1 MKKDKKVPISFEEFT
16 KLLKWYEYTLRI
28 EKTIKAPIE
37 KSIEME
43 YYLISSTWI
52 ENFKNK
58 LSYPSFKEQFI
69 KFKKE
74 NNAMDRALNNN
85 EINYLYNQI
94 QVYIPFISYTDKE
107 EIKRINNNK
116 NIVQTDLATNQK
128 YNINYYYNNFVIL
141 DRNIFED
148 IKRGYF
154 IDECPKKSLYL
165 GGQIFV
171 MKLNFNEIEVG
182 TFQTIYTYKEIILL
196 KYIDEQETNQ
206 ELEKIKTYGIYD
218 YLSRYKI
225 GKNNIITQI
234 IPNNGKEILLINLK
248 NNNVGKIDNRNYNI
262 KNNIGLDISHKRGLK
277 NINNNNS
284 RTNSL
289 IQLLT
294 SIKEIKDYL
303 FNNKNKENFLEFSQ
317 IYVLTSTLMNVI
329 TELYDKKKEKQPYN
343 LSKLKTV
350 INFINPEINST
361 SLKSINEYFL
371 FLMDTLH
378 EELKEKKGKDED
390 HLGLIKYDKKSDTKE
405 KALKH
410 FLDEYNQYY
419 DSIISRTFN
428 WIRQTKIECAEC
440 SNNSVYS
447 FQSLPFLEFNLDEIQ
462 EYVISHQTEY
472 KHIISK
478 YQNDNK
484 LLAQKISEY
493 RNKKMLQSISLYN
506 CFDFYSKNNYNYK
519 NDKTYCNYCKK
530 QTRFVI
536 NYFIYN
542 SPNYFFIILTRVQN
556 INLDYPEEINL
567 ETFVEEEKA
576 NKKYKLFGTL
586 VNSKINNYEKHYYST
601 IKNIDQNWIKFDD
614 EKVCNINL
622 KEAHNPIN
630 SRVIVYKS
638 VKD

>member
-58 LSYPSFKEQFI
+58 LNYRSIKEKFIMFKEQNKI
-69 KFKKE
+69 V
-74 NNAMDRALNNN
+74 DRPLNNN
-85 EINYLYNQI
+85 EINYIFNI
-94 QVYIPFISYTDKE
+94 IHKNIPLISNSDKE

-116 NIVQTDLATNQK
+116 NIVQTNLADTK
-128 YNINYYYNNFVIL
+128 YKINYYFNNFVIL

-165 GGQIFV
+165 GDQIFV
-171 MKLNFNEIEVG
+171 MKLNYNEIEVG
-182 TFQTIYTYKEIILL
+182 IFQTIYNYKEIILL
-196 KYIDEQETNQ
+196 KYIDEKETNQ
-206 ELEKIKTYGIYD
+206 ELEKIKKYGIYD
-218 YLSRYKI
+218 YLSFYKI
-225 GKNNIITQI
+225 KKDNIITQI
-234 IPNNGKEILLINLK
+234 IPNNGKDILLINLK
-248 NNNVGKIDNRNYNI
+248 KGMEVKINNPNYIENQ
-262 KNNIGLDISHKRGLK
+262 NIGLDISYKRGLK

-294 SIKEIKDYL
+294 SIKEIIDYL
-303 FNNKNKENFLEFSQ
+303 QKNKAKFIEFSQ
-317 IYVLTSTLMNVI
+317 IYVLTSTLINVI
-329 TELYDKKKEKQPYN
+329 TELYDKTKENQPYN

-361 SLKSINEYFL
+361 KSPKSTNEYFL

-378 EELKEKKGKDED
+378 EELKEKKGNDIIHK
-390 HLGLIKYDKKSDTKE
+390 GLIKYDKINDTKE
-405 KALKH
+405 ISLKN
-410 FLDEYNQYY
+410 FLNEYNQYY
-419 DSIISRTFN
+419 DSIISRNFN
-428 WIRQTKIECAEC
+428 WIRQTKIECVEC
-440 SNNSVYS
+440 NNSVYS
-447 FQSLPFLEFNLDEIQ
+447 FQSIPFLEFDLDEIH
-462 EYVISHQTEY
+462 EYVITHQTEY
-472 KHIISK
+472 KQTISK
-478 YQNDNK
+478 YQNNKK
-484 LLAQKISEY
+484 LLVQKISEY
-493 RNKKMLQSISLYN
+493 RSKKMMQSISLYN

-519 NDKTYCNYCKK
+519 NDKIYCNYCKK
-530 QTRFVI
+530 ETRYII
-536 NYFIYN
+536 NYFVYN
-542 SPNYFFIILTRVQN
+542 SPNYFFIILTRKQN

-567 ETFVEEEKA
+567 ETFIEEEKA

-586 VNSKINNYEKHYYST
+586 INSSINNYEKHYYSA
-601 IKNIDQNWIKFDD
+601 IKNVDQTWKKFDD
-614 EKVCNINL
+614 ENVSDIKS
-622 KEAHNPIN
+622 KEARNPIY

>member
-218 YLSRYKI
+218 YLSLYKI

-329 TELYDKKKEKQPYN
+329 TE
-343 LSKLKTV
+343 
-350 INFINPEINST
+350 
-361 SLKSINEYFL
+361 
-371 FLMDTLH
+371 
-378 EELKEKKGKDED
+378 
-390 HLGLIKYDKKSDTKE
+390 
-405 KALKH
+405 
-410 FLDEYNQYY
+410 
-419 DSIISRTFN
+419 
-428 WIRQTKIECAEC
+428 
-440 SNNSVYS
+440 
-447 FQSLPFLEFNLDEIQ
+447 
-462 EYVISHQTEY
+462 
-472 KHIISK
+472 
-478 YQNDNK
+478 
-484 LLAQKISEY
+484 
-493 RNKKMLQSISLYN
+493 
-506 CFDFYSKNNYNYK
+506 
-519 NDKTYCNYCKK
+519 
-530 QTRFVI
+530 
-536 NYFIYN
+536 
-542 SPNYFFIILTRVQN
+542 
-556 INLDYPEEINL
+556 
-567 ETFVEEEKA
+567 
-576 NKKYKLFGTL
+576 
-586 VNSKINNYEKHYYST
+586 
-601 IKNIDQNWIKFDD
+601 
-614 EKVCNINL
+614 
-622 KEAHNPIN
+622 
-630 SRVIVYKS
+630 
-638 VKD
+638 